1 MQAQTSTR
9 TDVYA
14 RVTDKIIADL
24 ETVRRPWHK
33 PWTNN
38 TEGAPATMP
47 LRHNGVAYRGV
58 NVLLLWGAAIERGY
72 GSPTWMTFK
81 QAQEF
86 GAHVRKGETG
96 TPIVYANRITAT
108 ETSENGE
115 DVERQIAFMKGYTV
129 FNVEQIEG
137 LPAQYQPPATA
148 PAATPPEIIAAA
160 ERFFAATDATFL
172 HGGNRAYYS
181 PSADAIHLPP
191 RAAFDTAESYA
202 ATKAHELVHWTGH
215 RTRLE
220 REFGK
225 RFGDNAYAFEEL
237 IAELGAA
244 FLCAMLGVTPE
255 IQPDHA
261 DYLAY
266 WLSILKSDKRAIFTA
281 AAQAQAAADY
291 LSALQH
297 PQPESELSAMH

>member
-1 MQAQTSTR
+1 MQASTSTR
-9 TDVYA
+9 TDVYS
-14 RVTDKIIADL
+14 RVTEKIIADL
-24 ETVRRPWHK
+24 EATRRPWHQ
-33 PWTNN
+33 PWTDN
-38 TEGAPATMP
+38 TEGAPVTMP
-47 LRHNGVAYRGV
+47 LRHNGIAYRGV
-58 NVLLLWGAAIERGY
+58 NVLLLWCAAIERSY
-72 GSPTWMTFK
+72 RSPTWMTFK
-81 QAQEF
+81 QAQEL

-96 TPIVYANRITAT
+96 TPIVYANRLTTT
-108 ETSENGE
+108 ESGENGE

-137 LPAQYQPPATA
+137 LPAQYQPTVAA
-148 PAATPPEIIAAA
+148 PAAPLPEILVVA
-160 ERFFAATDATFL
+160 ENFFAATGALFE
-172 HGGNRAYYS
+172 HGGNRAYYNR
-181 PSADAIHLPP
+181 SADTIQLPP
-191 RAAFDTAESYA
+191 LAAFHNAESYA

-261 DYLAY
+261 DYLAH
-266 WLSILKSDKRAIFTA
+266 WLSVLKSDKRAIFTA

-291 LSALQH
+291 LCGLQH
-297 PQPESELSAMH
+297 SQPEGEFLPAR